1 MLGWLTPS
9 EDAPRR
15 VAGRAVAMSVL
26 VLAGVPLYFSLAPS
40 WRPLLVRLGCAAVL
54 AVACGRVLR
63 RVGRATAPDAPSP
76 FEAPLPP
83 SPPAELDSR
92 FLRLRDEV
100 VFGARSRRYFDAILW
115 PHLCGLAGTDLPR
128 PPERKRIHRLGPS
141 PATLEDLVARIER
154 RA

>member
-1 MLGWLTPS
+1 
-9 EDAPRR
+9 
-15 VAGRAVAMSVL
+15 MSVV
-26 VLAGVPLYFSLAPS
+26 VLAGVPLYFSLSPS

-63 RVGRATAPDAPSP
+63 RVGRATAPDGPSP

-83 SPPAELDSR
+83 SPPPELDSR

-100 VFGARSRRYFDAILW
+100 VFSARSRRYFDAILW

-128 PPERKRIHRLGPS
+128 PPERKRIRRLGPS
-141 PATLEDLVARIER
+141 LATLEDLVARIER